1 MTDEEIVLYFN
12 EHRLAKLESYLLK
25 DGSSVE
31 HELQNL
37 LDRFYEQI
45 VPEHER
51 MEVEAQIE
59 LEREREAAQREAS
72 RRFAVVHFHEGDDDF
87 FFTSE
92 LRNSFY
98 SIANLYRST
107 LKDEVGKYTLDSIA
121 QSNFSGCQTINDMT
135 FSVLCS
141 AMPNDPR
148 ITALVEFD
156 FNHNTISVCESSG
169 NAWRTY
175 DLKDV
180 SAAMYKAERKEGLSL
195 DARHE
200 IFAVALEGK
209 EITFDDSE
217 DESPDLQ
224 MKPNLRAVKPLCRL
238 FRSRTASNPPGEHK
252 PNLRRFWADIQTGDD
267 AHLEDFRQGRKSSR

>member
-37 LDRFYEQI
+37 LDRFYEQT

-98 SIANLYRST
+98 SIAQPASNLKKIPFKCPPMQEQ
-107 LKDEVGKYTLDSIA
+107 LKWQEQVHPLLGRYLNNRLENEKLSALRDALLPKLM
-121 QSNFSGCQTINDMT
+121 SGE
-135 FSVLCS
+135 L
-141 AMPNDPR
+141 
-148 ITALVEFD
+148 
-156 FNHNTISVCESSG
+156 
-169 NAWRTY
+169 
-175 DLKDV
+175 DV
-180 SAAMYKAERKEGLSL
+180 S
-195 DARHE
+195 
-200 IFAVALEGK
+200 
-209 EITFDDSE
+209 
-217 DESPDLQ
+217 
-224 MKPNLRAVKPLCRL
+224 N
-238 FRSRTASNPPGEHK
+238 
-252 PNLRRFWADIQTGDD
+252 IQ
-267 AHLEDFRQGRKSSR
+267 L

>member
-37 LDRFYEQI
+37 LDRFYEQTL
-45 VPEHER
+45 PEHER
-51 MEVEAQIE
+51 MEVEAKIE
-59 LEREREAAQREAS
+59 LEREREAATREAS

-107 LKDEVGKYTLDSIA
+107 LKDEIGKYTLESIA

-135 FSVLCS
+135 FSVLCN

-156 FNHNTISVCESSG
+156 FDHNTVSVRAATMLG
-169 NAWRTY
+169 GRTTSRMCRRPRT
-175 DLKDV
+175 KQ
-180 SAAMYKAERKEGLSL
+180 SAKKVCPWMPGTKSL
-195 DARHE
+195 
-200 IFAVALEGK
+200 
-209 EITFDDSE
+209 
-217 DESPDLQ
+217 P
-224 MKPNLRAVKPLCRL
+224 P
-238 FRSRTASNPPGEHK
+238 RSRAKRSHSMRVKTRVPTCRCSPLWEP
-252 PNLRRFWADIQTGDD
+252 
-267 AHLEDFRQGRKSSR
+267 

>member
-25 DGSSVE
+25 DGSNVE

-37 LDRFYEQI
+37 LDRFYEQT

-107 LKDEVGKYTLDSIA
+107 LKHEVGKYTLDSIA

-148 ITALVEFD
+148 ITAFVEFD
-156 FNHNTISVCESSG
+156 FNHNTISVCESNG

-209 EITFDDSE
+209 EITFDESE

-224 MKPNLRAVKPLCRL
+224 M
-238 FRSRTASNPPGEHK
+238 
-252 PNLRRFWADIQTGDD
+252 
-267 AHLEDFRQGRKSSR
+267 

>member
-37 LDRFYEQI
+37 LDRFYEQT

-98 SIANLYRST
+98 SI
-107 LKDEVGKYTLDSIA
+107 
-121 QSNFSGCQTINDMT
+121 
-135 FSVLCS
+135 
-141 AMPNDPR
+141 
-148 ITALVEFD
+148 
-156 FNHNTISVCESSG
+156 ISVCESSG

-209 EITFDDSE
+209 EITFDESE

-224 MKPNLRAVKPLCRL
+224 M
-238 FRSRTASNPPGEHK
+238 
-252 PNLRRFWADIQTGDD
+252 
-267 AHLEDFRQGRKSSR
+267 

>member
-25 DGSSVE
+25 NGSSVE

-37 LDRFYEQI
+37 LDRFYEQT
-45 VPEHER
+45 VPENER

-59 LEREREAAQREAS
+59 LEREREAAEREAS

-156 FNHNTISVCESSG
+156 FDHDTISVCESSD
-169 NAWRTY
+169 NA
-175 DLKDV
+175 
-180 SAAMYKAERKEGLSL
+180 G
-195 DARHE
+195 
-200 IFAVALEGK
+200 
-209 EITFDDSE
+209 
-217 DESPDLQ
+217 
-224 MKPNLRAVKPLCRL
+224 
-238 FRSRTASNPPGEHK
+238 
-252 PNLRRFWADIQTGDD
+252 
-267 AHLEDFRQGRKSSR
+267 

>member
-37 LDRFYEQI
+37 LDRFYEQT

-59 LEREREAAQREAS
+59 LEREHEAAAREAS

-107 LKDEVGKYTLDSIA
+107 LKDEIGKYTLDSIA
-121 QSNFSGCQTINDMT
+121 QSNFSGSQTINDIL
-135 FSVLCS
+135 VLPCKS
-141 AMPNDPR
+141 QTSGWKQTDIDEYER
-148 ITALVEFD
+148 IKAAADKVVYTSEVYYRGCMHKRNRHLMD
-156 FNHNTISVCESSG
+156 NSSLCICYLMEDRG
-169 NAWRTY
+169 GTY
-175 DLKDV
+175 YTVNYARENGLQIINL
-180 SAAMYKAERKEGLSL
+180 AE
-195 DARHE
+195 
-200 IFAVALEGK
+200 
-209 EITFDDSE
+209 
-217 DESPDLQ
+217 
-224 MKPNLRAVKPLCRL
+224 
-238 FRSRTASNPPGEHK
+238 
-252 PNLRRFWADIQTGDD
+252 
-267 AHLEDFRQGRKSSR
+267 

>member
-72 RRFAVVHFHEGDDDF
+72 RR
-87 FFTSE
+87 
-92 LRNSFY
+92 
-98 SIANLYRST
+98 
-107 LKDEVGKYTLDSIA
+107 
-121 QSNFSGCQTINDMT
+121 
-135 FSVLCS
+135 
-141 AMPNDPR
+141 
-148 ITALVEFD
+148 
-156 FNHNTISVCESSG
+156 NTISVCESSG

-224 MKPNLRAVKPLCRL
+224 M
-238 FRSRTASNPPGEHK
+238 
-252 PNLRRFWADIQTGDD
+252 
-267 AHLEDFRQGRKSSR
+267 

>member
-37 LDRFYEQI
+37 LDRFYEQT

-59 LEREREAAQREAS
+59 LEREREAAAREAS
-72 RRFAVVHFHEGDDDF
+72 CRFAVVHFHEGDDDF

-107 LKDEVGKYTLDSIA
+107 K
-121 QSNFSGCQTINDMT
+121 TI
-135 FSVLCS
+135 
-141 AMPNDPR
+141 
-148 ITALVEFD
+148 
-156 FNHNTISVCESSG
+156 
-169 NAWRTY
+169 
-175 DLKDV
+175 
-180 SAAMYKAERKEGLSL
+180 
-195 DARHE
+195 
-200 IFAVALEGK
+200 
-209 EITFDDSE
+209 
-217 DESPDLQ
+217 
-224 MKPNLRAVKPLCRL
+224 
-238 FRSRTASNPPGEHK
+238 
-252 PNLRRFWADIQTGDD
+252 
-267 AHLEDFRQGRKSSR
+267 

>member
-1 MTDEEIVLYFN
+1 MTDEELVIYFN

-25 DGSSVE
+25 HGSSVE

-37 LDRFYEQI
+37 LDRFYEQT
-45 VPEHER
+45 VPANER

-59 LEREREAAQREAS
+59 LEREREAAEREAS

-107 LKDEVGKYTLDSIA
+107 LKDEIGKYTLDSIA
-121 QSNFSGCQTINDMT
+121 QSNFSGCQSINDVT
-135 FSVLCS
+135 FSVLCN

-156 FNHNTISVCESSG
+156 FDHNTVSVCESSD
-169 NAWRTY
+169 NAWWTY
-175 DLKDV
+175 NLKDV

-200 IFAVALEGK
+200 IFATALEGK
-209 EITFDDSE
+209 EITFDEGE

-224 MKPNLRAVKPLCRL
+224 M
-238 FRSRTASNPPGEHK
+238 
-252 PNLRRFWADIQTGDD
+252 
-267 AHLEDFRQGRKSSR
+267 

>member
-37 LDRFYEQI
+37 LDRFYEQT

-59 LEREREAAQREAS
+59 LEREHEAAAREAS

-107 LKDEVGKYTLDSIA
+107 LKDEIGKYTLDSIA
-121 QSNFSGCQTINDMT
+121 QSNFSGSQTINDMT
-135 FSVLCS
+135 FSVLCN

-156 FNHNTISVCESSG
+156 FDHNTVRVCESSA
-169 NAWRTY
+169 NAWVSY
-175 DLKDV
+175 NLKDV

-195 DARHE
+195 DAGTKS
-200 IFAVALEGK
+200 LPPL
-209 EITFDDSE
+209 S
-217 DESPDLQ
+217 
-224 MKPNLRAVKPLCRL
+224 RAR
-238 FRSRTASNPPGEHK
+238 RSRSMRSKTRVPTCRCSPLWGP
-252 PNLRRFWADIQTGDD
+252 
-267 AHLEDFRQGRKSSR
+267 

>member
-1 MTDEEIVLYFN
+1 MTDEELVLYFN

-25 DGSSVE
+25 NGSSVE

-37 LDRFYEQI
+37 LDRFYEQT

-59 LEREREAAQREAS
+59 LEREREAAEREAS

-121 QSNFSGCQTINDMT
+121 QSNFSGCQAINNMT

-156 FNHNTISVCESSG
+156 FDHNTVSVCESSD
-169 NAWRTY
+169 NAWWTYSLPRTTTNSSAFSPQPETPPRQECWSKWFQAAIILRSCATL
-175 DLKDV
+175 LKDLC
-180 SAAMYKAERKEGLSL
+180 AARN
-195 DARHE
+195 
-200 IFAVALEGK
+200 
-209 EITFDDSE
+209 T
-217 DESPDLQ
+217 
-224 MKPNLRAVKPLCRL
+224 
-238 FRSRTASNPPGEHK
+238 
-252 PNLRRFWADIQTGDD
+252 QT
-267 AHLEDFRQGRKSSR
+267 SW

>member
-37 LDRFYEQI
+37 LDRFYEQT

-59 LEREREAAQREAS
+59 LEREHEAAAREAS

-107 LKDEVGKYTLDSIA
+107 LKDEIGKYTLDSIA
-121 QSNFSGCQTINDMT
+121 QSNFSGSQTIND
-135 FSVLCS
+135 
-141 AMPNDPR
+141 NW
-148 ITALVEFD
+148 I
-156 FNHNTISVCESSG
+156 
-169 NAWRTY
+169 
-175 DLKDV
+175 
-180 SAAMYKAERKEGLSL
+180 
-195 DARHE
+195 
-200 IFAVALEGK
+200 
-209 EITFDDSE
+209 ITFTV
-217 DESPDLQ
+217 Q
-224 MKPNLRAVKPLCRL
+224 
-238 FRSRTASNPPGEHK
+238 
-252 PNLRRFWADIQTGDD
+252 
-267 AHLEDFRQGRKSSR
+267 RKRCPYGY

>member
-37 LDRFYEQI
+37 LDRFYEQT

-59 LEREREAAQREAS
+59 LEREHEAAAREAS

-107 LKDEVGKYTLDSIA
+107 LKDEIGKYTLDSIA
-121 QSNFSGCQTINDMT
+121 QSNFSGSQTINDMT
-135 FSVLCS
+135 FSVLCN

-156 FNHNTISVCESSG
+156 FDHNTVSVCESSA
-169 NAWRTY
+169 NAWVSY
-175 DLKDV
+175 NLKDV
-180 SAAMYKAERKEGLSL
+180 SPAMYKAERKEGLSL

-200 IFAVALEGK
+200 IFAAALEGK
-209 EITFDDSE
+209 EITFDEVE

-224 MKPNLRAVKPLCRL
+224 M
-238 FRSRTASNPPGEHK
+238 
-252 PNLRRFWADIQTGDD
+252 
-267 AHLEDFRQGRKSSR
+267 